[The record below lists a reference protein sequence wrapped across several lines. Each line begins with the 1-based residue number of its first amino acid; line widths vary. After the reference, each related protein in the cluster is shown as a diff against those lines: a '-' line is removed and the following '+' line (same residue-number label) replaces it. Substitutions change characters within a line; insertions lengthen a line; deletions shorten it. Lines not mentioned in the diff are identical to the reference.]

1 MPKLYKI
8 WNLRADSAWIKTVTV
23 QALQAG
29 RSSPGAFIRDLV
41 WLLSQN
47 PKLHNQIMQEI
58 QAVHY
63 GK

>member
-1 MPKLYKI
+1 MPKLGKI
-8 WNLRADSAWIKTVTV
+8 WNLRADSTWIELVTV

-41 WLLSQN
+41 WYLETN
-47 PKLHNQIMQEI
+47 PTLKKQVIQEI